1 MLQLLVVLIIAVGAF
16 IGIYLLR
23 SSQDI
28 REEAAPSTSLSM
40 TTNTT
45 LIHPG
50 QSFSV
55 NVNATPG
62 NNQVIGVQLDISFDP
77 RYINVSDVTLGTFLP
92 GQVDIVK
99 KEIDNVA
106 GTIFYVVWINPAT
119 RVYATAPGLV
129 ATIIASAPL
138 SSTPNTQITFGSG
151 TLVASLEDP
160 GNNVVQNL
168 TNLSLVVGT
177 PTPTPTSTPTPTRT
191 PTPTFTNT
199 PTPTFTNTPTPT
211 IALRPDLTVFIPSAG
226 VVGNSL
232 FTFTTT
238 VSNNG
243 TAAIPL
249 VPLLG
254 CIQLTARQVDVL
266 TRIIH

>member
-1 MLQLLVVLIIAVGAF
+1 
-16 IGIYLLR
+16 
-23 SSQDI
+23 
-28 REEAAPSTSLSM
+28 
-40 TTNTT
+40 
-45 LIHPG
+45 
-50 QSFSV
+50 
-55 NVNATPG
+55 
-62 NNQVIGVQLDISFDP
+62 
-77 RYINVSDVTLGTFLP
+77 
-92 GQVDIVK
+92 
-99 KEIDNVA
+99 
-106 GTIFYVVWINPAT
+106 
-119 RVYATAPGLV
+119 
-129 ATIIASAPL
+129 IIASAPL

-232 FTFTTT
+232 MVQPQF
-238 VSNNG
+238 
-243 TAAIPL
+243 PL